1 MMADLRELYQQVV
14 LDHNRSPRNFKKL
27 PHANRTAEGTNP
39 LCGDQITLYLIVTDD
54 VIEDV
59 GFQGAG
65 CAISQASAS
74 LMTAAVKGKTRA
86 EAEALFQAFRAMVT
100 GTADPGSNEKL
111 LGKLAA
117 LSGVRQFPVRVKCA
131 NLPWHTL
138 HEALAGSGGTV
149 STEDG
154 DDGDSGNPVSR

>member
-1 MMADLRELYQQVV
+1 MVDLRELYQQVV

-27 PHANRTAEGTNP
+27 PNADRTAEGTNP
-39 LCGDQITLYLIVTDD
+39 LCGDQITLYLVVVDD

-59 GFQGAG
+59 GFQGTG

-74 LMTAAVKGKTRA
+74 LMTSAVKGKTRV
-86 EAEALFQAFRAMVT
+86 EAEALFRAFHAMVT
-100 GTADPGSNEKL
+100 GAPDAAAHEKT

-138 HEALAGSGGTV
+138 HEALAGSGRTV
-149 STEDG
+149 STED
-154 DDGDSGNPVSR
+154 DGEGVPGTPVPR